1 MKTTVK
7 KPSKKKPSKKSPAKK
22 KIAGA
27 GGDGSK
33 GRKPYA

>member
-22 KIAGA
+22 KIAGV